1 MFLGILSIVL
11 GLVFTLLN
19 PTTLL
24 NLHMWVWKQFG
35 LDYEKILVSKE
46 KWIKST
52 GLLYRIVGI
61 VFLILGIGSLGLA
74 INFILSS

>member
-1 MFLGILSIVL
+1 MFLGILSIVV
-11 GLVFTLLN
+11 GLVFIFINSATLLSF
-19 PTTLL
+19 
-24 NLHMWVWKQFG
+24 HMWVWKQFG

-61 VFLILGIGSLGLA
+61 VFLILGIGSLGLVV
-74 INFILSS
+74 NYILSS